1 MSIYGLRD
9 SALNR
14 ERNISHVLLGMS
26 LLLHEVQR
34 VVQEEFEWEAPVFRR
49 AVVTA
54 DDKRFITR
62 ECATV
67 SPFDPE
73 NRRQG
78 MLRRI
83 TAGDGVCEKWTCRY
97 GSVVLFLES
106 EEQRAE
112 IPLGLWARILRLYA
126 IPGGALFRVFF
137 MGLRHL
143 RQFPSRH
150 EPITAIHINGGY
162 TYPCRHDTIVIYRA
176 EDATRVLL
184 HELQHSTCLDHE
196 HDGTDHVEAETEAWA
211 ELWHVALLSQGKPQ
225 LFHRLLQLQSDWI
238 QDQNERVRDHMK
250 DPYSMEFPWR
260 YTIGKENVWRR
271 WGILRPFRGTV
282 RVGRSLRLTCV
293 PSDALQRTFGVI
305 GSTVL

>member
-1 MSIYGLRD
+1 
-9 SALNR
+9 
-14 ERNISHVLLGMS
+14 MS
-26 LLLHEVQR
+26 LLLHEVQL
-34 VVQEEFEWEAPVFRR
+34 VAQEEFQLDPPVFRKS
-49 AVVTA
+49 AVTA
-54 DDKRFITR
+54 DDRRFITR

-73 NRRQG
+73 NRRQR
-78 MLRRI
+78 MLRHV
-83 TAGDGVCEKWTCRY
+83 TEGGGVCEKWTCRY
-97 GSVVLFLES
+97 GSVILLLES

-112 IPLGLWARILRLYA
+112 IPLELWARILRLYA
-126 IPGGALFRVFF
+126 IPGTALFRVFLF
-137 MGLRHL
+137 GLRHL

-150 EPITAIHINGGY
+150 EAIKAIHINGGY
-162 TYPCRHDTIVIYRA
+162 TYPCRHDTIVIHRL

-196 HDGTDHVEAETEAWA
+196 EDGTDLVEAETEAWA
-211 ELWHVALLSQGKPQ
+211 ELWHVALLSQGKPH

-250 DPYSMEFPWR
+250 DPQSMEFPWR

-282 RVGRSLRLTCV
+282 RVGQSLRLTCV
-293 PSDALQRTFGVI
+293 PSDALQRTFGVL
-305 GSTVL
+305 GSTAL

>member
-1 MSIYGLRD
+1 
-9 SALNR
+9 
-14 ERNISHVLLGMS
+14 MS

-34 VVQEEFEWEAPVFRR
+34 VVQEEFELEAPMFRR
-49 AVVTA
+49 EDVTT

-62 ECATV
+62 ECATA

-73 NRRQG
+73 NRRQE
-78 MLRRI
+78 MLHRVA
-83 TAGDGVCEKWTCRY
+83 AGTGVCEKWTCRY
-97 GSVVLFLES
+97 GSVILFLES
-106 EEQRAE
+106 KAQRTE
-112 IPLGLWARILRLYA
+112 IPLTLWARILRLYA

-150 EPITAIHINGGY
+150 EPVTAIHINGGY

-184 HELQHSTCLDHE
+184 HELQHSTCLDHD
-196 HDGTDHVEAETEAWA
+196 HDGTDLVEAETEAWA

-225 LFHRLLQLQSDWI
+225 LFHHLLQLQSDWI
-238 QDQNERVRDHMK
+238 QDQNKRVRDHMK
-250 DPYSMEFPWR
+250 DPTSMEFPWR

-271 WGILRPFRGTV
+271 WGVLRPFRGTV

>member
-1 MSIYGLRD
+1 
-9 SALNR
+9 
-14 ERNISHVLLGMS
+14 MS

-34 VVQEEFEWEAPVFRR
+34 VVLEEFELEAPMFRR
-49 AVVTA
+49 EDVTT
-54 DDKRFITR
+54 DDMRFMTR
-62 ECATV
+62 ECATA

-73 NRRQG
+73 NRRQD

-83 TAGDGVCEKWTCRY
+83 TTGNGVCEKWTCRY
-97 GSVVLFLES
+97 GSVILFLES
-106 EEQRAE
+106 KMQRAE
-112 IPLGLWARILRLYA
+112 IPLTLWARILRLYA

-150 EPITAIHINGGY
+150 EPVTPIHINGGY

-184 HELQHSTCLDHE
+184 HELQHSTCLDHD
-196 HDGTDHVEAETEAWA
+196 DGTDLVEAETEAWA
-211 ELWHVALLSQGKPQ
+211 ELWHVAILSQGKPQ

-250 DPYSMEFPWR
+250 DPTSMEFPWR

-282 RVGRSLRLTCV
+282 RVGRSLRLTCP
-293 PSDALQRTFGVI
+293 PSDAIQRTFGVL

>member
-1 MSIYGLRD
+1 M
-9 SALNR
+9 A
-14 ERNISHVLLGMS
+14 
-26 LLLHEVQR
+26 
-34 VVQEEFEWEAPVFRR
+34 QEEFELEPPVFRR
-49 AVVTA
+49 ETVTA
-54 DDKRFITR
+54 DDKRFISR

-67 SPFDPE
+67 SPFDPT
-73 NRRQG
+73 NRRQE
-78 MLRRI
+78 MLRRVM
-83 TAGDGVCEKWTCRY
+83 AGQGVCEKWTCPY

-106 EEQRAE
+106 ESQRDM
-112 IPLGLWARILRLYA
+112 IPLALWARILRLYA

-137 MGLRHL
+137 MGLRHV

-150 EPITAIHINGGY
+150 MAITPIHINGGY

-196 HDGTDHVEAETEAWA
+196 EDGTDRVEAETEAWA
-211 ELWHVALLSQGKPQ
+211 ELWHVALLSQGKPH

-238 QDQNERVRDHMK
+238 QDQNARVRDHMK
-250 DPYSMEFPWR
+250 DPTSMEFPWR
-260 YTIGKENVWRR
+260 YTIGKETVWRR

-293 PSDALQRTFGVI
+293 PSDALQRTFGVL